1 MSKFRYALVSWTK
14 GPDKGAV
21 SIVPTSWIV
30 DFDPAD
36 TSKTY
41 LVECR
46 MANTKK
52 PANGWQVEDAV
63 VLQLAGKFLLLI
75 LTVTV
80 ILIRKVLGQNAKRVA
95 LILLAT

>member
-1 MSKFRYALVSWTK
+1 MSNFRYALVSWSE
-14 GPDKGAV
+14 GPDKDAV

-36 TSKTY
+36 TSRTY

-46 MANTKK
+46 VANTKK
-52 PANGWQVEDAV
+52 PAKGWEVEQAV

-75 LTVTV
+75 LTMT
-80 ILIRKVLGQNAKRVA
+80 IMLIRMSKMWH
-95 LILLAT
+95 